1 MKRQIIVNLIFF
13 VTAIMILLACEQNPK
28 WSYVRTINFEKVTPL
43 GIVKSGNF
51 LWIADS
57 DNNKVI
63 KTDLN
68 GNIVETYEDFERPMH
83 IAMDNGKLYIPE
95 YSADTITI
103 INGNKKSFLSVKNEL
118 DAPAG
123 VDVKGDTYAIAD
135 FYNHRIV
142 YHASGED
149 LTFGKK
155 GKVNGAFHYPTD
167 IQFAN
172 NMIYIADAYN
182 NRVQVFDEKGKFK
195 QSIGSEDGMNAATGI
210 FVSDQFIFVTDFEN
224 SRVLIYDLTG
234 QLLEILDEQLNKPT
248 DVILDKNKL
257 YVTNYKG
264 KSISIFEHKK

>member
-1 MKRQIIVNLIFF
+1 MKSKIIVNFIFF
-13 VTAIMILLACEQNPK
+13 VTALMMYLGCTQNPK
-28 WSYVRTINFEKVTPL
+28 WTYVRAINFEKVTPL
-43 GIVKSGNF
+43 GIVKDGNL
-51 LWIADS
+51 LWVSDS
-57 DNNKVI
+57 DNNEVI

-68 GNIVETYEDFERPMH
+68 GNIIETHKDFERPMH
-83 IAMDNGKLYIPE
+83 IVMDNGKLFIPE

-103 INGNKKSFLSVKNEL
+103 MTGNKRSHLALKNKL

-123 VDVKGDTYAIAD
+123 IDVKGDAYAIAD

-142 YHASGED
+142 YHANGED

-182 NRVQVFDEKGKFK
+182 NRIQVFDEKGKFK
-195 QSIGSEDGMNAATGI
+195 QSIGNEDGMNAATGI
-210 FVSDQFIFVTDFEN
+210 YVNDQFIFVTDFEN
-224 SRVLIYDLTG
+224 SRVLIYDLAG
-234 QLLEILDEQLNKPT
+234 QLLQILDNQLDKPT
-248 DVILDKNKL
+248 DVILDDDKI

-264 KSISIFEHKK
+264 KSISVFEYKK